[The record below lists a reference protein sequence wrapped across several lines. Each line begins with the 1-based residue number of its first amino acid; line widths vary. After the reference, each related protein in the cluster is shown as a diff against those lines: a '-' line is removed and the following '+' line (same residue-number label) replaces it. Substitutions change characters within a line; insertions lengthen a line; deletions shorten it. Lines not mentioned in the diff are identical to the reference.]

1 MVKLCSRF
9 SYMERLDIVNRLIQT
24 IAQNTNTIGSKI

>member
-1 MVKLCSRF
+1 
-9 SYMERLDIVNRLIQT
+9 MERLDIVNRLIQT